1 MLVKNPDTQI
11 LSEMRASMF
20 YHELESD
27 NVETM
32 VLNMKTSTYS
42 VRPEESQF
50 HDSSKRLRDFGR
62 LTKKP
67 KSRKLKKLEEIE
79 RVRKKVLSRI
89 ENHKKLI
96 LRPKHIHNL
105 NVPESPLN

>member
-1 MLVKNPDTQI
+1 MHLTNPDTQI
-11 LSEMRASMF
+11 LSEMRASIF
-20 YHELESD
+20 YHEFESD

-32 VLNMKTSTYS
+32 VLNTKTSTA
-42 VRPEESQF
+42 VARPKEGLL
-50 HDSSKRLRDFGR
+50 HYSSKPSRDLGR
-62 LTKKP
+62 LVKKP

-96 LRPKHIHNL
+96 LRPKQIHHINF
-105 NVPESPLN
+105 PESPLN